1 MNKNEINIKDACN
14 FQNQKY
20 KRKLKEFDL
29 LRAKAVEDFDK
40 IVQMIIEKY
49 NPKQIYQWGSLLSK
63 NKFTDFSDIDI
74 AISGLQDAETFF
86 QLLSDAEDLSSF
98 PLDIV
103 DLEKIHILHKKM
115 ILDKGKLI
123 YERV

>member
-1 MNKNEINIKDACN
+1 MKKNEINIKDACN

-29 LRAKAVEDFDK
+29 LHSKAVEDFEK
-40 IVQMIIEKY
+40 IVHMIIEKY

-86 QLLSDAEDLSSF
+86 QLLADAEDISSF
-98 PLDIV
+98 PLDIIE
-103 DLEKIHILHKKM
+103 LEKIHILHKKM
-115 ILDKGKLI
+115 IFEKGKLI

>member
-20 KRKLKEFDL
+20 KRKFKEFDL
-29 LRAKAVEDFDK
+29 LHSKAVEDFEK

-86 QLLSDAEDLSSF
+86 QLIADAEDISSF
-98 PLDIV
+98 PLDII